1 MPIQSTG
8 IFLINKND
16 KILLVHPSGWY
27 NKSAPYYMPKET
39 IEPGD
44 TILSSCQRV
53 ITEELGLN
61 LNSVLIQSNFTSV
74 QQPNKLVYCFYG
86 IYYGNKNSIKLDWE
100 NDKYVWVNFEEAKKI
115 IRIEYIRAIEQ
126 LQCIL
131 IK

>member
-1 MPIQSTG
+1 
-8 IFLINKND
+8 
-16 KILLVHPSGWY
+16 
-27 NKSAPYYMPKET
+27 MPKET
-39 IEPGD
+39 MEPGD

-53 ITEELGLN
+53 ITEELGLD
-61 LNSVLIQSNFTSV
+61 LNSVLIQSNFTCV

-86 IYYGNKNSIKLDWE
+86 LFHGNENDIKLDWE
-100 NDKYVWVNFEEAKKI
+100 NDKYIWVNFEEAKKI